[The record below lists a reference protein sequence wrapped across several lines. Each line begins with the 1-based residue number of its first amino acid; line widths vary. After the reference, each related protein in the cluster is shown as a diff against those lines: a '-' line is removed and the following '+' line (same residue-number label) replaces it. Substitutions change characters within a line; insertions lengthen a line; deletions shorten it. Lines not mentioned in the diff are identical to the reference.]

1 MGFIP
6 LVFWDGVCYTMG
18 EVFCMYQFSY
28 ILTDEDYIAFNDHY
42 MTITKAGRQG
52 LWMMRLLM
60 PLISLLVLALLSI
73 LEEDRSFVLSLAV
86 VLAAL
91 SVVWMCIAKRM
102 LLSTVRQQLKK
113 PNGPLQKAFSRS
125 GVLTVDFSAGFVLD
139 QTPAAEVKI
148 PLSEITLV
156 AVDNTAYYLYYA
168 PNQAFLLPYR
178 CFGSQ
183 GEIQQLYNT
192 FRAVLGPEKVG

>member
-1 MGFIP
+1 
-6 LVFWDGVCYTMG
+6 
-18 EVFCMYQFSY
+18 MYSFSY
-28 ILTDEDYIAFNDHY
+28 LLTDEDYIAFNDHY
-42 MTITKAGRQG
+42 MTKTKAGRQG
-52 LWMMRLLM
+52 LWVMRLLM
-60 PLISLLVLALLSI
+60 PLISLLSLALLSI
-73 LEEDRSFVLSLAV
+73 LEEDRSFVLSMTV

-91 SVVWMCIAKRM
+91 SAVWMCIAKRM
-102 LLSTVRQQLKK
+102 LLSNVRRQLKK

-139 QTPAAEVKI
+139 QTLVAEVKI
-148 PLSEITLV
+148 PLTEISQV
-156 AVDNTAYYLYYA
+156 AVDKTAYYLYYA

-183 GEIQQLYNT
+183 GEIQQFYDT